1 MGNWK
6 KSRVCHELRVVLSSL
21 IGFSLR
27 ALSDD
32 VSHIFMSAP
41 DWMRWL
47 LTQEV
52 YFYWWFRLLS
62 KGKARSL
69 EAHTNE
75 ITIRTTGWKI
85 SETCG
90 VCTTGWQPKMIFAW
104 TRFHMS
110 GFFSCEKASKY
121 SSKVQNCCW
130 QVYCFSLLKSTVS
143 RFKRGRLERRRR
155 FSWKRTN
162 NFGFWVASSGFGM
175 PEYFLLNNLWGLP

>member
-6 KSRVCHELRVVLSSL
+6 KSRVRHELRVVLSSL

-52 YFYWWFRLLS
+52 YFIGDLDYS
-62 KGKARSL
+62 AKGRARSL

-75 ITIRTTGWKI
+75 ITIRTNGWKI
-85 SETCG
+85 SETCD
-90 VCTTGWQPKMIFAW
+90 VCTTGWQPKANFGW
-104 TRFHMS
+104 TGRHMS
-110 GFFSCEKASKY
+110 RFLLRKHFWK
-121 SSKVQNCCW
+121 SSILLT
-130 QVYCFSLLKSTVS
+130 SLL
-143 RFKRGRLERRRR
+143 FDALEKRR
-155 FSWKRTN
+155 FAIEVRSIRASAVIFLGKKRILSKM
-162 NFGFWVASSGFGM
+162 GAD
-175 PEYFLLNNLWGLP
+175 PIR